1 MVWEVEGADEGV
13 EREILKGAREG
24 MAEQTASHDGK
35 EAANSVRHE
44 EKGELMKL
52 ETNN

>member
-1 MVWEVEGADEGV
+1 M

-24 MAEQTASHDGK
+24 MAEQTGSDDGK
-35 EAANSVRHE
+35 ESANSVRHE

-52 ETNN
+52 ETNS